1 MRTKTLRTIGAGVV
15 VGSLIGPPVARAQDA
30 APDDPAARA
39 ATLQQL
45 LTTLK
50 SSPPSTAEAA
60 AEARAVLE
68 ALTERIS
75 ELDQQLRILERK
87 LEIERDLAAEKA
99 KTAPSVTVS
108 GQQGYSLRSSDGN
121 FQIRFRGYIQSD
133 GRFVGDTDATSGP
146 STFVMRRVRPVI
158 EATAFK
164 IFDFK
169 LMPDFGGGTTVL
181 QDAYAD
187 AKFASWFR
195 VRAGKYKAPFGL
207 SRLQS
212 ATEMTFIER
221 GTPTLIAPNRDLG
234 VMAFGDLYGERL
246 TYQVGV
252 FNGVVDGGSAD
263 VDDRS
268 GKDVVARLFAH
279 PFRKAQSDTWKQ
291 LGVGFAVSS
300 GSQRGSVTA
309 PDLPTYRTAAQQTF
323 FRYRSDLTP
332 EGTTIANGTH
342 WRVGPQAY
350 FYRGSVGLLT
360 EYYVSNQKLRR
371 GVVTGDN
378 TAQAW
383 QLEGSYVLTGEDA
396 SYRGVTPRRSF
407 ERATGGTG
415 WGAFELIGRYGK
427 FEVDD
432 DVFRVFANP
441 AASAR
446 RVDDVVGGVNWYLNR
461 MVKITAEF
469 ETNLFDGGAPD
480 GVDRPTERG
489 VFTRLQFAF

>member
-1 MRTKTLRTIGAGVV
+1 MRTQILRTIGAGVV
-15 VGSLIGPPVARAQDA
+15 VGVGSLLGPPVVQAQDA

-45 LTTLK
+45 LSTLK
-50 SSPPSTAEAA
+50 ASPPSTAEGA

-75 ELDQQLRILERK
+75 ELDQQLRVLERK
-87 LEIERDLAAEKA
+87 LEIEREQATEKA

-133 GRFVGDTDATSGP
+133 GRFVGDSDTTSGP

-187 AKFASWFR
+187 AKFATWFR

-263 VDDRS
+263 LDDRS
-268 GKDVVARLFAH
+268 GKDVVARVFAH
-279 PFRKAQSDTWKQ
+279 PFRKAQERRLETARCRLCGEQWKSARERDDSGPADVSHRRAADVLQ
-291 LGVGFAVSS
+291 VSLRLDAGRDDGRERRSLAGWSAGVLLLWP
-300 GSQRGSVTA
+300 RGLAGGVLRQQPETA
-309 PDLPTYRTAAQQTF
+309 PRRGHRRQHRQGVAARGQL
-323 FRYRSDLTP
+323 RP
-332 EGTTIANGTH
+332 H
-342 WRVGPQAY
+342 WRE
-350 FYRGSVGLLT
+350 RLIS
-360 EYYVSNQKLRR
+360 RR
-371 GVVTGDN
+371 HATSQFRARD
-378 TAQAW
+378 
-383 QLEGSYVLTGEDA
+383 
-396 SYRGVTPRRSF
+396 RRQWLGRV
-407 ERATGGTG
+407 RA
-415 WGAFELIGRYGK
+415 
-427 FEVDD
+427 
-432 DVFRVFANP
+432 
-441 AASAR
+441 
-446 RVDDVVGGVNWYLNR
+446 
-461 MVKITAEF
+461 
-469 ETNLFDGGAPD
+469 
-480 GVDRPTERG
+480 DRPLRPFRSG
-489 VFTRLQFAF
+489 

>member
-1 MRTKTLRTIGAGVV
+1 MRTKILRIIGAGVV
-15 VGSLIGPPVARAQDA
+15 VGSLIGPAAAQAQDA

-39 ATLQQL
+39 ATLQQRL
-45 LTTLK
+45 ASLK

-68 ALTERIS
+68 ALTARIE
-75 ELDQQLRILERK
+75 ELDQQLKILERK
-87 LEIERDLAAEKA
+87 LEIEREQAAEKA
-99 KTAPSVTVS
+99 KTTPAVAV
-108 GQQGYSLRSSDGN
+108 GGQGYSIKSGDGN

-133 GRFVGDTDATSGP
+133 ARFVGDSDGTSGP
-146 STFVMRRVRPVI
+146 TNFVLRRVRPVI

-187 AKFASWFR
+187 ARFSSWFR
-195 VRAGKYKAPFGL
+195 IRAGKYKAPFGL

-221 GTPTLIAPNRDLG
+221 GTPTLIAPNRDIG
-234 VMAFGDLYGERL
+234 VMAFGDLLGERV
-246 TYQVGV
+246 TYQIGV

-263 VDDRS
+263 TDDHS
-268 GKDVVARLFAH
+268 GKDVVARVFAH

-291 LGVGFAVSS
+291 LGVGLAVST
-300 GSQRGSVTA
+300 GSQRGTA
-309 PDLPTYRTAAQQTF
+309 ATPNLPTYRTAAQQTF

-332 EGTTIANGTH
+332 EGTTIANGDH

-350 FYRGSVGLLT
+350 YYRGPVGLLA
-360 EYYVSNQKLRR
+360 EYSVSNQKLRR

-378 TAQAW
+378 TATAW
-383 QLEGSYVLTGEDA
+383 QLESSYVLTGENA

-407 ERATGGTG
+407 ERSTGGNG
-415 WGAFELIGRYGK
+415 WGAFELIGRYGR
-427 FEVDD
+427 FQVDD
-432 DVFRVFANP
+432 DVFQVFANP
-441 AASAR
+441 AASAQQA
-446 RVDDVVGGVNWYLNR
+446 DDVVGGVNWYLNR

-469 ETNLFDGGAPD
+469 ETMLFDGGAPD
-480 GVDRPTERG
+480 GGDRPTERG

>member
-1 MRTKTLRTIGAGVV
+1 
-15 VGSLIGPPVARAQDA
+15 VGSLIGPPAAQAQDA
-30 APDDPAARA
+30 APDDPAGRA

-50 SSPPSTAEAA
+50 SAPPSTAEGA

-68 ALTERIS
+68 ALTERIG

-87 LEIERDLAAEKA
+87 LELEREQATEKA
-99 KTAPSVTVS
+99 KTSTAVTA
-108 GQQGYSLRSSDGN
+108 GGQGYSLRSADGN

-133 GRFVGDTDATSGP
+133 GRFVGDSDATSGP
-146 STFVMRRVRPVI
+146 STFVLRRVRPVI

-187 AKFASWFR
+187 ARFASWFR
-195 VRAGKYKAPFGL
+195 IRAGKYKAPFGL

-212 ATEMTFIER
+212 ATEMQFIER

-234 VMAFGDLYGERL
+234 VMAFGDFLGERL

-263 VDDRS
+263 IDDRS
-268 GKDVVARLFAH
+268 GKDVVARVFAH

-291 LGVGFAVSS
+291 LGVGFAVSG
-300 GSQRGSVTA
+300 GSQRGTVTT
-309 PDLPTYRTAAQQTF
+309 PDLPSYRTAAQQTF
-323 FRYRSDLTP
+323 FRYRTDLTP
-332 EGTTIANGTH
+332 EGTTVANGDH

-350 FYRGSVGLLT
+350 YYRGPVGLLT

-371 GVVTGDN
+371 GEVTGDN
-378 TAQAW
+378 TARAW
-383 QLEGSYVLTGEDA
+383 QLEGNLVLTGENA

-407 ERATGGTG
+407 ERATGGNG
-415 WGAFELIGRYGK
+415 WGAFELIGRYGR
-427 FEVDD
+427 FEVED
-432 DVFRVFANP
+432 DVFQVFANP

-469 ETNLFDGGAPD
+469 ETNLFDGGAPE
-480 GVDRPTERG
+480 GGDRPAERG

>member
-1 MRTKTLRTIGAGVV
+1 MRTKFLRSIGTGVL
-15 VGSLIGPPVARAQDA
+15 VGSLIGPAVARAQDA

-45 LTTLK
+45 VATLK
-50 SSPPSTAEAA
+50 SSSPSTAEGA

-68 ALTERIS
+68 ALTERIA

-87 LEIERDLAAEKA
+87 LEIEREQATEKA
-99 KTAPSVTVS
+99 KTAASVTVS
-108 GQQGYSLRSSDGN
+108 GQQGYSLRSGDGN

-133 GRFVGDTDATSGP
+133 GRFVGDSDTTSGP
-146 STFVMRRVRPVI
+146 STFVLRRVRPVI

-187 AKFASWFR
+187 ARFAPWFR
-195 VRAGKYKAPFGL
+195 IRVGKYKAPFGL

-234 VMAFGDLYGERL
+234 VMAFGDVLGERL
-246 TYQVGV
+246 TYQIGV

-263 VDDRS
+263 IDDRS
-268 GKDVVARLFAH
+268 GKDVVARVFAH

-291 LGVGFAVSS
+291 LGVGFAVSG
-300 GSQRGSVTA
+300 GSQRGTFTT
-309 PDLPTYRTAAQQTF
+309 PDLPSYRTAAQQTF

-332 EGTTIANGTH
+332 EGTTVANGDH

-350 FYRGSVGLLT
+350 FYRGRVGLLT

-371 GVVTGDN
+371 GVITGDN
-378 TAQAW
+378 TSKAW

-396 SYRGVTPRRSF
+396 SYRGVTPQHTF
-407 ERATGGTG
+407 ERATGGKG
-415 WGAFELIGRYGK
+415 WGAFELIGRYGR
-427 FEVDD
+427 FEVDE
-432 DVFRVFANP
+432 DVFQVFANP

-446 RVDDVVGGVNWYLNR
+446 SVDDVVGGVNWYLNR

-480 GVDRPTERG
+480 GGDRQTERG

>member
-1 MRTKTLRTIGAGVV
+1 MRRKILRSIGTGVI
-15 VGSLIGPPVARAQDA
+15 VGSLIGPPALLAQDP
-30 APDDPAARA
+30 APDDPSAPA

-45 LTTLK
+45 LATLR
-50 SSPPSTAEAA
+50 SSPPSTAEGA

-87 LEIERDLAAEKA
+87 LEIEREQAAEKA
-99 KTAPSVTVS
+99 KTTPAVAI
-108 GQQGYSLRSSDGN
+108 GGQGYSIRSGDGN
-121 FQIRFRGYIQSD
+121 FQIRFRGYIHSD
-133 GRFVGDTDATSGP
+133 GRFVGDSDTTNGP
-146 STFVMRRVRPVI
+146 TTFALRRARPVI

-169 LMPDFGGGTTVL
+169 LMPDFGGGTTTL

-187 AKFASWFR
+187 ARFASWFR
-195 VRAGKYKAPFGL
+195 IRAGKYKAPFGL

-212 ATEMTFIER
+212 ATEMTFVER

-234 VMAFGDLYGERL
+234 VMAFGDLLGDRVS
-246 TYQVGV
+246 YQVGV

-268 GKDVVARLFAH
+268 GKDVVARVFTH
-279 PFRKAQSDTWKQ
+279 PFRKAQGDTWKQ
-291 LGVGFAVSS
+291 LGLGFAVSS
-300 GSQRGSVTA
+300 GSQRGTVTT

-332 EGTTIANGTH
+332 EGTTVANGNH
-342 WRVGPQAY
+342 WRIGPQAY
-350 FYRGSVGLLT
+350 YYRGPVGLLT

-378 TAQAW
+378 TARAW
-383 QLEGSYVLTGEDA
+383 QVESSYVLTGEDA
-396 SYRGVTPRRSF
+396 SYRGVIPRRSF

-415 WGAFELIGRYGK
+415 WGAFELIGRYGR

-432 DVFRVFANP
+432 DVFQVFANP
-441 AASAR
+441 AASAGR
-446 RVDDVVGGVNWYLNR
+446 ADDMVGGVNWYLNR
-461 MVKITAEF
+461 MVKITAEY
-469 ETNLFDGGAPD
+469 ETILFDGGAPD
-480 GVDRPTERG
+480 GGDRPTERG

>member
-1 MRTKTLRTIGAGVV
+1 M
-15 VGSLIGPPVARAQDA
+15 A
-30 APDDPAARA
+30 APDDTAARA

-45 LTTLK
+45 VATLK
-50 SSPPSTAEAA
+50 SSPPSTAEGA

-68 ALTERIS
+68 ALTERIA

-87 LEIERDLAAEKA
+87 LEIEREQASEKA

-108 GQQGYSLRSSDGN
+108 GQQGYSLRSNDGN

-133 GRFVGDTDATSGP
+133 GRFVGDSDATSGP
-146 STFVMRRVRPVI
+146 STFVLRRVRPVI

-187 AKFASWFR
+187 ARFASWFR
-195 VRAGKYKAPFGL
+195 IRAGKYKAPFGL

-234 VMAFGDLYGERL
+234 VMAFGDLLGERL
-246 TYQVGV
+246 TYQIGV

-263 VDDRS
+263 IDDHS
-268 GKDVVARLFAH
+268 GKDVVARVFAH

-291 LGVGFAVSS
+291 LGVGFAVSG
-300 GSQRGSVTA
+300 GSQRGTFTT
-309 PDLPTYRTAAQQTF
+309 PDLPSYRTAAQQTF

-332 EGTTIANGTH
+332 EGTTVANGDH

-350 FYRGSVGLLT
+350 FYRGPVGLLT
-360 EYYVSNQKLRR
+360 EYYVSNQELRR

-378 TAQAW
+378 AAKAW

-396 SYRGVTPRRSF
+396 SYRGVTPRHTF
-407 ERATGGTG
+407 ERATGGRS
-415 WGAFELIGRYGK
+415 WGAFELIGRYGR
-427 FEVDD
+427 FEVDE
-432 DVFRVFANP
+432 DVFQVFANP

-446 RVDDVVGGVNWYLNR
+446 SVDDVVGGVNWYLNR

-480 GVDRPTERG
+480 GGDRQTERG

>member
-1 MRTKTLRTIGAGVV
+1 MRTKILRMIGAGVI
-15 VGSLIGPPVARAQDA
+15 VGSLIGQPALLAQNA

-45 LTTLK
+45 LASLK
-50 SSPPSTAEAA
+50 SRPRSTAEGA

-87 LEIERDLAAEKA
+87 LEIEREQAAEKA
-99 KTAPSVTVS
+99 KSTPAVVV
-108 GQQGYSLRSSDGN
+108 GGQGYSLRSGDGN

-133 GRFVGDTDATSGP
+133 GRFVGDTDLTSGP
-146 STFVMRRVRPVI
+146 STFVLRRVRPVV

-187 AKFASWFR
+187 ARFASWFR

-234 VMAFGDLYGERL
+234 VMAFGDLLGERL
-246 TYQVGV
+246 SYQIGV

-263 VDDRS
+263 IDDRS
-268 GKDVVARLFAH
+268 GKDVVARVFTH
-279 PFRKAQSDTWKQ
+279 PFRKAQRGTWKE
-291 LGVGFAVSS
+291 LGIGIAASG
-300 GSQRGSVTA
+300 GSQRGTVAT
-309 PDLPTYRTAAQQTF
+309 PDLPTYRTAAQQVF
-323 FRYRSDLTP
+323 FRYRADLTP
-332 EGTTIANGTH
+332 EGTTIANGDH
-342 WRVGPQAY
+342 WRIGPQAY
-350 FYRGSVGLLT
+350 YYRGPVGLLT

-378 TAQAW
+378 AARAW
-383 QLEGSYVLTGEDA
+383 QLESSYVLTGEDA
-396 SYRGVTPRRSF
+396 SYRGVIPRRSF

-415 WGAFELIGRYGK
+415 WGAFELIARYGR

-432 DVFRVFANP
+432 DVFQVFANP
-441 AASAR
+441 AVSAGR
-446 RVDDVVGGVNWYLNR
+446 ADDVVGGVNWYLNR
-461 MVKITAEF
+461 MVKVTAQF
-469 ETNLFDGGAPD
+469 ETILFDGGAPD
-480 GVDRPTERG
+480 GGERPAERG